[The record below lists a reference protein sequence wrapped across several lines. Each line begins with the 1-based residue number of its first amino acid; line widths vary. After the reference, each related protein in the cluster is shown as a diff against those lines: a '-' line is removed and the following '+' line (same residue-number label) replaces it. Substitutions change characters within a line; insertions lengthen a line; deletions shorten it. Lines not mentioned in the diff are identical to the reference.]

1 MRWLPMSSLFALL
14 AAAVAFVPAA
24 TAAAAAGDA
33 GTAAGAALALVLPY
47 LVVAVALRGRTV
59 LSKGVGVGTAA
70 VMTWLTSYAVIEAA
84 AGMYRGN
91 PVRAASVPFL
101 VLTMLGVVIVGL
113 GFWDLGA
120 AVHAT
125 GWWTRTPAAARL
137 ALLAAAYWMLVFA
150 ADTYLTANPPLAR
163 MLLAPSLVLV
173 NLAAGLMLRS
183 PRRAAAGAGMLM
195 VAGAFAATAAF
206 WVVETPYLSMGMPP
220 AVPEYTYFTLLPWP
234 VLLSVSLALD
244 AAAAATAIGTL
255 RWSRE
260 ISSPR

>member
-1 MRWLPMSSLFALL
+1 MRRLPISSFFALL

-33 GTAAGAALALVLPY
+33 ATAAGAALALVLPY

-70 VMTWLTSYAVIEAA
+70 LMTWLTSYAVIEAA
-84 AGMYRGN
+84 AGMYRGD

-101 VLTMLGVVIVGL
+101 ILSILGLVIVGL
-113 GFWDLGA
+113 GFSDLGA

-137 ALLAAAYWMLVFA
+137 ALLAAAYWTLVFA

-163 MLLAPSLVLV
+163 MLLAPSLVVLNLV
-173 NLAAGLMLRS
+173 AGLMLRS
-183 PRRAAAGAGMLM
+183 PRRAAAGAGMLIA
-195 VAGAFAATAAF
+195 AGAVVATAAY
-206 WVVETPYLSMGMPP
+206 WVVEAPYLRMGAPP

-234 VLLSVSLALD
+234 VLLSVSLAFD
-244 AAAAATAIGTL
+244 AAAAATAIGMLTW
-255 RWSRE
+255 RRPSA
-260 ISSPR
+260 STS